1 MQWFAIGK
9 NHCALTGVSD
19 SGTASNGMRRNL
31 GDPARSPGKEYLL
44 TSRKGEA
51 AEMPGRESDM
61 LIVVLKQGNACGA
74 KGHALV
80 CRGLR
85 RH

>member
-1 MQWFAIGK
+1 VLLPGSQTVAH
-9 NHCALTGVSD
+9 NS
-19 SGTASNGMRRNL
+19 ASNGMRRNL

-44 TSRKGEA
+44 TSRKGEE

-74 KGHALV
+74 KRMAACAG
-80 CRGLR
+80 G
-85 RH
+85 